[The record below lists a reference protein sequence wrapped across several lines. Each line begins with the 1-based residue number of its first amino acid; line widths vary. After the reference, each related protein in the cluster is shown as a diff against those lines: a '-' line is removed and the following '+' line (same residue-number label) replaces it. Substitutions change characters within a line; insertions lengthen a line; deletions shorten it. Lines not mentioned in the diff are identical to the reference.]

1 MRGPSLLFPILILH
15 SFSIGRIFLFCLFHR
30 FYLLPC
36 QTMFMKEDLR
46 WKMFAG
52 VGLVTLTLFLM
63 TVHLVIFQDS
73 HYLFTYLLADLAF
86 IPVEVM
92 CVTLIIDSMLT
103 SRERQQRMEKLNM
116 VIGIFFSRV
125 GTPLI
130 ARFVKADPGMQPLR
144 KEVEAGPEWSPDRFR
159 AAHEGLAGWKSA
171 VDPAR
176 TDLGELREFLLGNED
191 FLLRIVE
198 NPMVFEHE
206 SFTDLIL
213 AVTHLAEELKAR
225 DDISALPPSDLA
237 HIRGDM
243 ERVYSRLV
251 PEWLKYMEYLQRSY
265 PYLFSLAMRTNP
277 FDEDARVIVV

>member
-1 MRGPSLLFPILILH
+1 
-15 SFSIGRIFLFCLFHR
+15 
-30 FYLLPC
+30 
-36 QTMFMKEDLR
+36 MKEDLR
-46 WKMFAG
+46 WKMFVG
-52 VGLVTLTLFLM
+52 IGLVTLTLILM
-63 TVHLVIFQDS
+63 TIHLIVFQDS

-86 IPVEVM
+86 IPVEVL

-116 VIGIFFSRV
+116 VIGILFSRV

-130 ARFVKADPGMQPLR
+130 ARFVKADPGTRPLQAQMA
-144 KEVEAGPEWSPDRFR
+144 AGPDWTADRFR
-159 AAHEGLAGWKSA
+159 AAHGSLAGWKCTIE
-171 VDPAR
+171 PAR
-176 TDLGELREFLLGNED
+176 IHLEDLREFLLGNED

-225 DDISALPPSDLA
+225 DDLSLLPPSDIA
-237 HIRGDM
+237 HLKGDM
-243 ERVYSRLV
+243 ERVYSRLE
-251 PEWLKYMEYLQRSY
+251 PEWLKYMEYLQNHY

-277 FDEDARVIVV
+277 FDENAKVVVE

>member
-1 MRGPSLLFPILILH
+1 
-15 SFSIGRIFLFCLFHR
+15 
-30 FYLLPC
+30 
-36 QTMFMKEDLR
+36 MKEDLR
-46 WKMFAG
+46 WKMFVG
-52 VGLVTLTLFLM
+52 IGLVTLTLLLM
-63 TVHLVIFQDS
+63 TVHLLIFQDS

-86 IPVEVM
+86 IPIEVL

-130 ARFVKADPGMQPLR
+130 GRFVKADPGTLPLR
-144 KEVEAGPEWSPDRFR
+144 AQVAAGPEWTADRFR
-159 AAHEGLAGWKSA
+159 AAHEGLAGWKCTI
-171 VDPAR
+171 DPDRIDREAM
-176 TDLGELREFLLGNED
+176 REFLIGIED

-225 DDISALPPSDLA
+225 DDLSRLPPSDIA
-237 HIRGDM
+237 HLKGDM
-243 ERVYSRLV
+243 ERVYARLV

-277 FDEDARVIVV
+277 FDANAKIVVE

>member
-1 MRGPSLLFPILILH
+1 
-15 SFSIGRIFLFCLFHR
+15 
-30 FYLLPC
+30 
-36 QTMFMKEDLR
+36 MKEDMR
-46 WKMFAG
+46 WKLIVG
-52 VGLVTLTLFLM
+52 VALVTLTLLLM
-63 TVHLVIFQDS
+63 TIHLIVFQDS

-86 IPVEVM
+86 IPVEVL

-103 SRERQQRMEKLNM
+103 SRERQERMEKLNM

-130 ARFVKADPGMQPLR
+130 ARFVKADPGTRPLQAQMA
-144 KEVEAGPEWSPDRFR
+144 AGPDWTADRFR
-159 AAHEGLAGWKSA
+159 AAHRSLAGWKCTIE
-171 VDPAR
+171 PAR
-176 TDLGELREFLLGNED
+176 IHLEDLREFLLGNED

-206 SFTDLIL
+206 TFTDLIL

-225 DDISALPPSDLA
+225 DDLSLLPPSDIA
-237 HIRGDM
+237 HLKGDM

-251 PEWLKYMEYLQRSY
+251 PEWLKYMEYLQNHY

-277 FDEDARVIVV
+277 FDENAKVVVE

>member
-1 MRGPSLLFPILILH
+1 
-15 SFSIGRIFLFCLFHR
+15 
-30 FYLLPC
+30 
-36 QTMFMKEDLR
+36 MKEDLR
-46 WKMFAG
+46 WKVFAG
-52 VGLVTLTLFLM
+52 VGLVTLTLLLM
-63 TVHLVIFQDS
+63 TIHLLIFQDS

-86 IPVEVM
+86 IPVEVL

-116 VIGIFFSRV
+116 VIGIFFSRA

-130 ARFVKADPGMQPLR
+130 ARFVKADPGTRPLR
-144 KEVEAGPEWSPDRFR
+144 AEMAADREWNAQRFR
-159 AAHEGLAGWKSA
+159 AARDGLAGRDFS
-171 VDPAR
+171 VDPALIGL
-176 TDLGELREFLLGNED
+176 DSLREFLLGNED

-225 DDISALPPSDLA
+225 GDLLHLPATDLA
-237 HIRGDM
+237 HLKGDM

-251 PEWLKYMEYLQRSY
+251 PEWLKYMKYLQRSY

-277 FDEDARVIVV
+277 FDENAKVVVD

>member
-1 MRGPSLLFPILILH
+1 
-15 SFSIGRIFLFCLFHR
+15 
-30 FYLLPC
+30 
-36 QTMFMKEDLR
+36 
-46 WKMFAG
+46 
-52 VGLVTLTLFLM
+52 M
-63 TVHLVIFQDS
+63 TIQLEIFQDPG
-73 HYLFTYLLADLAF
+73 YLFPYLLADLAF
-86 IPVEVM
+86 IPVEVL

-116 VIGIFFSRV
+116 VIGIFFSRI

-130 ARFVKADPGMQPLR
+130 GRFVKADTGPHPLQGL
-144 KEVEAGPEWSPDRFR
+144 VTAGPDWTPDRFR
-159 AAHEGLAGWKSA
+159 VAHAGLAPWKCSI
-171 VDPAR
+171 DPALV
-176 TDLGELREFLLGNED
+176 DLALIREFLLGNED

-225 DDISALPPSDLA
+225 DDFSRLPPSDVA
-237 HIRGDM
+237 HLRGDM
-243 ERVYSRLV
+243 ERAYSRLV

-277 FDEDARVIVV
+277 FDEKADVVVK